1 LGGIPIRMRGWLVRH
16 LDNET
21 KGELMTIYIVEIYS
35 KENEY
40 IGILGVYSCREMA
53 EKRILEYELDWNDQ
67 LFVVE
72 RQLNETESVIP

>member
-1 LGGIPIRMRGWLVRH
+1 
-16 LDNET
+16 
-21 KGELMTIYIVEIYS
+21 MTIYIVEIYS